1 MVPGSKPRN
10 HGEFSALVLGVG
22 IEKLPLL
29 LPWKAA
35 LLGSALSHPCGVSTS
50 CPAECCLLQP
60 CPVPQPTPPPHL
72 PHYLGQRLSSTMGGG
87 KESKSQHR
95 VFYVDVIGCLQQ
107 KTHPACAL
115 VSSLSH
121 LAAHTRSEQ
130 EEEEKEG
137 LLCVGGINTASLEAG
152 LSQPEE
158 HDVSSQY
165 LSQPGL

>member
-1 MVPGSKPRN
+1 MG
-10 HGEFSALVLGVG
+10 GG
-22 IEKLPLL
+22 
-29 LPWKAA
+29 
-35 LLGSALSHPCGVSTS
+35 
-50 CPAECCLLQP
+50 
-60 CPVPQPTPPPHL
+60 
-72 PHYLGQRLSSTMGGG
+72 GGG

>member
-1 MVPGSKPRN
+1 MPSRM
-10 HGEFSALVLGVG
+10 
-22 IEKLPLL
+22 LL
-29 LPWKAA
+29 AAA
-35 LLGSALSHPCGVSTS
+35 LPRA
-50 CPAECCLLQP
+50 PAHSS
-60 CPVPQPTPPPHL
+60 PHL